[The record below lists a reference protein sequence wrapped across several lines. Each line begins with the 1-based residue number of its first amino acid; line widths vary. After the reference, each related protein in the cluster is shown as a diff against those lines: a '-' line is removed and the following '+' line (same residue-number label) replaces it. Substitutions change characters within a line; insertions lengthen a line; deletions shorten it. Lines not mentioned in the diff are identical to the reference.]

1 VSVFAYVCI
10 HAHVSQRASVFTRIF
25 APEGY
30 FFKFV
35 APCTLSTLYTHLQV
49 DNFCNSM
56 PESLT
61 RVMQITGKK
70 LEYHEVCVVCAFCP
84 RLPCLLLFVMFA
96 LYYIAKFLRRYTSQ
110 TPQITGHLREE
121 PTSRKISIVAEIF
134 FQNNRRFET
143 SRNCGTGR
151 RTSLFLCPSLSLSL
165 SLSLPPSLFLSS
177 SLSLFLFLSSS
188 LSPSLFHE
196 NCPPPL
202 SPPPLHTNTGG
213 RKRRSETAGNL
224 RIDWILSFRSSTLC
238 RCAYRHTL
246 CLCLCRIVFI

>member
-10 HAHVSQRASVFTRIF
+10 HAHVSQSASVFTRIF

-165 SLSLPPSLFLSS
+165 SLSPSLSLPFFLPLSV
-177 SLSLFLFLSSS
+177 SLSLFLS
-188 LSPSLFHE
+188 LSL
-196 NCPPPL
+196 PL
-202 SPPPLHTNTGG
+202 SRKLPTPP
-213 RKRRSETAGNL
+213 
-224 RIDWILSFRSSTLC
+224 FSSPFTHKH
-238 RCAYRHTL
+238 RWT
-246 CLCLCRIVFI
+246 